1 MWRLAVIGLIAALVL
16 VGCGGGGKKESGG
29 ETSSIQEV
37 ASCLQKNGATIG
49 RILEEETGIFTML
62 FAVTPEAT
70 FNIANLSET
79 GHANRMIKFMEHSK
93 ARGGIKGK
101 LVTTIVNEGLTVVGV
116 VAAPKSGDPLPSPA
130 SERLAKEC
138 ATLPNGAGT

>member
-1 MWRLAVIGLIAALVL
+1 MWRLSVTGLVAALVL
-16 VGCGGGGKKESGG
+16 VGCGGEGKKESGG
-29 ETSSIQEV
+29 ETPSIQEV
-37 ASCLQKNGATIG
+37 ASCLQKGGATIG

-70 FNIANLSET
+70 FNIANLPEA
-79 GHANRMIKFMEHSK
+79 GHANRMIKFMENSK

-116 VAAPKSGDPLPSPA
+116 VAAPESGDPLPSPA